1 MPSQLVQ
8 TLEAAGISTRGL
20 RDAEAEPVPI
30 DPSPDD
36 RPAIQPDPSIPVV
49 PGSEFADPATR
60 AKARWT
66 GYAILGGLALASGWL
81 LWSSYQPKKDKKAA
95 GDDPGL
101 EGARALKQLAEAVGP
116 GDEVLSVEDVEGG

>member
-20 RDAEAEPVPI
+20 RDADAEAVPI
-30 DPSPDD
+30 EPDD
-36 RPAIQPDPSIPVV
+36 GQPAVPADPAIPPV
-49 PGSEFADPATR
+49 PGSEFVDSATH

-81 LWSSYQPKKDKKAA
+81 LWSSYRPGKDKKAA

-116 GDEVLSVEDVEGG
+116 GDEILSVEDAEGG